1 MSQGQEA
8 NEESHHLLSSYS
20 VPIPLL
26 SNAARVWSISDEF
39 DINTHM
45 GGSHGNVEVQGGAL
59 GENALSVNGD
69 DAHNEDA
76 PTNTII
82 IVASLI
88 DRWQVL
94 WQSQQPS
101 ISFTSHSV
109 CLDSVAL

>member
-76 PTNTII
+76 LTNTII